1 MGGYTS
7 LLSSEMCVC
16 VCVRWVLV
24 VVCVK
29 GKGERMVAS
38 LLIFPPTCP
47 GPGGAGRGGVSSRAV
62 GTYS

>member
-1 MGGYTS
+1 M
-7 LLSSEMCVC
+7 C

-38 LLIFPPTCP
+38 LLIFPPERS
-47 GPGGAGRGGVSSRAV
+47 AGRGGRGSVSSRA
-62 GTYS
+62 GW